1 MEKSEST
8 CKSSGLTTF
17 LSGALVGAGVA
28 LLYAPK
34 SGRELREKMSDV
46 TDDAISKVKGFSA
59 ETQEKMRTTFN
70 KGKQMAEE
78 KGAEFSAAAEEAKK
92 TFH

>member
-1 MEKSEST
+1 
-8 CKSSGLTTF
+8 
-17 LSGALVGAGVA
+17 
-28 LLYAPK
+28 
-34 SGRELREKMSDV
+34 
-46 TDDAISKVKGFSA
+46 VKGFSA